1 VPLWWEE
8 VRDVGEVGGLSM
20 TAVIAAI
27 LLMVASVP
35 AQAMFASA
43 QKFGT
48 GDSPGAGDLYVALKV
63 R

>member
-1 VPLWWEE
+1 
-8 VRDVGEVGGLSM
+8 M